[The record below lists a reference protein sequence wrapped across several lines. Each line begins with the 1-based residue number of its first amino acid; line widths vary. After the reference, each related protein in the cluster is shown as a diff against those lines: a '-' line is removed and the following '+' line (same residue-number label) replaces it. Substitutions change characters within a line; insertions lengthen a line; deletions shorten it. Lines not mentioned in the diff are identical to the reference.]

1 MLLPTSSPSVITLYF
16 CPLLPSLVD
25 DNVATIIRSWLP
37 QDEKDK
43 VDRYIQQS
51 AQAQG
56 LMVRGY
62 LRAILSLHGTLN
74 PNEWQFEYGEKGKP
88 RLTPGQFA
96 LSGIDFNL
104 SHSGDWLLLAI
115 YQQPKRQGMLPL
127 ELGVDIERCRSRTN
141 IHSILNH
148 YFSEPETAALL
159 ALPKELQRDR
169 FFDLWALK
177 ESYIKAKGLGLA
189 LSLKSFGFD
198 LSMMQLST
206 LTLQSSEKVPSELQQ
221 TDFSEQLLFK
231 QQVALQ
237 LFAEQDSKTDNQA
250 LDNKP
255 NGVTHSNVLSASE
268 ADAWHCTLGHLNRD
282 YRFAVSLNGQSIVA
296 DSIEYQAQMSCINTL
311 VLAYS

>member
-1 MLLPTSSPSVITLYF
+1 MPSSL
-16 CPLLPSLVD
+16 D
-25 DNVATIIRSWLP
+25 DNVAITIRGWLP
-37 QDEKDK
+37 QDEIDK

-51 AQAQG
+51 AQVQG

-62 LRAILSLHGTLN
+62 LRAILSQHGTLK

-88 RLTPGQFA
+88 RLTPAQFA

-115 YQQPKRQGMLPL
+115 YQQPLGMLPL

-148 YFSEPETAALL
+148 YFSEPETTALL
-159 ALPKELQRDR
+159 ALPSERQRDR

-198 LSMMQLST
+198 LSVMKQST
-206 LTLQSSEKVPSELQQ
+206 LILQSSEKTPPELQQ
-221 TDFSEQLLFK
+221 TGFTEQMLFK
-231 QQVALQ
+231 QQVGLQ
-237 LFAEQDSKTDNQA
+237 FFAKQSSNSDNTKLGA
-250 LDNKP
+250 DKP
-255 NGVTHSNVLSASE
+255 IGVTHANVLSASE
-268 ADAWHCTLGHLNRD
+268 ADTWHCALGHLND
-282 YRFAVSLNGQSIVA
+282 EYRFAISIDGQAIVA

-311 VLAYS
+311 VLTYS